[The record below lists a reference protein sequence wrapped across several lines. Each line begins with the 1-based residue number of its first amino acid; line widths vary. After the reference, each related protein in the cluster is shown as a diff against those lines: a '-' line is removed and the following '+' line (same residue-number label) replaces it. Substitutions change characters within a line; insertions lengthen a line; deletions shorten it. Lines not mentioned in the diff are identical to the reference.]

1 MYFSYTPTPF
11 ACHCPHRN
19 NHNSAIQSMQSHFGG
34 LPHPININIII
45 ISLVPL
51 VFVHGA
57 FNEASILKQLHQR
70 LTVAMTQKKQL
81 DNLEIM
87 VMGFFLVKCEVIEV
101 VN

>member
-1 MYFSYTPTPF
+1 M
-11 ACHCPHRN
+11 
-19 NHNSAIQSMQSHFGG
+19 
-34 LPHPININIII
+34 
-45 ISLVPL
+45 
-51 VFVHGA
+51 HGA

-87 VMGFFLVKCEVIEV
+87 VMGFLVVKCEVTEM